1 VRFDFELGFFMSSS
15 NKSLSAADAAANSAL
30 TIDSEVDELSIV
42 NAITKLIFEVD
53 EPLTLL
59 ERDVLA
65 LLPAADGLFIDCKPL
80 EVSEY
85 LRTFAKWELMNLV
98 EQLKTL
104 MMIDPETGI
113 GQRVYKQEGYQH

>member
-1 VRFDFELGFFMSSS
+1 MSAS

-30 TIDSEVDELSIV
+30 TLDSEIDELSIV

-104 MMIDPETGI
+104 MMIDPETGT

>member
-15 NKSLSAADAAANSAL
+15 NKSLSAADTAANSAL
-30 TIDSEVDELSIV
+30 TLDSEIDELSIV

-65 LLPAADGLFIDCKPL
+65 LLPAADGLFVDCQPL

-104 MMIDPETGI
+104 MMIDPETGT
-113 GQRVYKQEGYQH
+113 GQRAYKQEGYQH